1 MRFSAAIPAVDAGPS
16 ARRPRGDETR
26 ERILEVALTLFNE
39 RGYDKTSLREIAERL
54 DVTKAALYYHFDRK
68 EDILLEL
75 DRRLGAVGSEVLDEL
90 EHLAEEDVMRAWPDL
105 LDRFIDHVLD
115 NCRLFLFRQRNQ
127 NALDA
132 LAGGDGHRV
141 EREGLEQRVRRV
153 LANPA
158 IPLADRVRM
167 ACSIGGV
174 VSALMGA
181 SGVFGEVP
189 KADLAGLVREAVHDL
204 FPPVTAPRSTETA
217 PASMRRRG

>member
-1 MRFSAAIPAVDAGPS
+1 MRFSAAIPGVAEEPS
-16 ARRPRGDETR
+16 QRRPRGDQTR

-75 DRRLGAVGSEVLDEL
+75 DRRLRAVGSEVLDEL
-90 EHLAEEDVMRAWPDL
+90 DRLTDEEVLRAWPEL
-105 LDRFIDHVLD
+105 LDRFIDQVLD
-115 NCRLFLFRQRNQ
+115 NCQLFLLRHRNQ
-127 NALDA
+127 NAFEEIANSDRN
-132 LAGGDGHRV
+132 GP
-141 EREGLEQRVRRV
+141 ETEGLEQQVRRV
-153 LANPA
+153 LENPA
-158 IPLADRVRM
+158 IPVADRVRM

-189 KADLAGLVREAVHDL
+189 KAHLAALVREAVHDL
-204 FPPVTAPRSTETA
+204 FPA
-217 PASMRRRG
+217 